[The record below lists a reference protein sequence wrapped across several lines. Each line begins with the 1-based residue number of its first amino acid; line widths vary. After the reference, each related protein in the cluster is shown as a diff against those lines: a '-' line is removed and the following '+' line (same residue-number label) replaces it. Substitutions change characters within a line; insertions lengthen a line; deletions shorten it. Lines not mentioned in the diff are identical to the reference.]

1 MPMKYQRWCSTVAI
15 KLNSASEA
23 CFFHKESAVL
33 NDLVSEMPS
42 QRENLLTIFVIFW
55 HTEMVIPE
63 A

>member
-1 MPMKYQRWCSTVAI
+1 VAI

-55 HTEMVIPE
+55 HTETVIPE